1 MDDRSYAQK
10 QQYIEF
16 DIIST
21 FNFEIIDLSLQEL
34 KCDAG
39 TRLTVMLFGSV
50 FQSRLAL
57 LTATK
62 CWDRFPP
69 HPYLGRLS
77 NKFRAPVKFISF
89 RMAAPATMWLA
100 RFIATLADRFTN
112 YRRTFLSYETEGR
125 TWVTL
130 LLSVKRF
137 LRSYA
142 SGGITTVAVKFA
154 NPVK

>member
-34 KCDAG
+34 KCNAG

-62 CWDRFPP
+62 C
-69 HPYLGRLS
+69 
-77 NKFRAPVKFISF
+77 
-89 RMAAPATMWLA
+89 
-100 RFIATLADRFTN
+100 
-112 YRRTFLSYETEGR
+112 
-125 TWVTL
+125 
-130 LLSVKRF
+130 
-137 LRSYA
+137 
-142 SGGITTVAVKFA
+142 
-154 NPVK
+154 